1 MKAREL
7 SSLAFS
13 CLKQDTEKGKPGIV
27 DQTIPG
33 YPIGKRKEK
42 MKK

>member
-7 SSLAFS
+7 SSLAS
-13 CLKQDTEKGKPGIV
+13 CSEYRKGKPGIV